1 MPEPIKFEYNIPS
14 IENLLNNNNLVLF
27 PNNNNDILNILTS
40 HIERIE
46 DCRNNNLIFQTII
59 NGNSELSN
67 VKKNE
72 SNINN
77 NNKK

>member
-1 MPEPIKFEYNIPS
+1 MPEPIKFEYNIHS

>member
-40 HIERIE
+40 HFR
-46 DCRNNNLIFQTII
+46 
-59 NGNSELSN
+59 
-67 VKKNE
+67 KNRRLQ
-72 SNINN
+72 
-77 NNKK
+77 K